1 MGRLLD
7 RAFKLPVGNPQFAE
21 RVLCVNSLRIMRRR
35 VNGKSYVFG
44 DLQSFSGCALVFGI
58 GIGNGSQD
66 SATERDTVRS
76 CDGMAENRRGYC
88 HRRRQGAT
96 DDRVTQGSGNLRDR
110 VKRRELWGTQTMC
123 RPLGRP

>member
-7 RAFKLPVGNPQFAE
+7 RASRLLSGNPQFAE

-44 DLQSFSGCALVFGI
+44 DLQLFLGCALVFGI

-66 SATERDTVRS
+66 SATERDAVRS
-76 CDGMAENRRGYC
+76 CDGMATNHGGYC
-88 HRRRQGAT
+88 HGSAARRHG
-96 DDRVTQGSGNLRDR
+96 
-110 VKRRELWGTQTMC
+110 
-123 RPLGRP
+123 